1 MPIPVAALVLLLTIV
16 IRAST
21 AVQTP
26 KPSEPQADE
35 PQAKTQAKTQA
46 KPQESH
52 AASLAGEDEAP
63 TPPPR
68 KKPPEGLLPVTELT
82 RLDFTPRDRPKA
94 LLYGNHLLVVG
105 SSGVVEGHDAAT
117 GEFAWKLGLPGEA
130 LHEPLVFEAGPLVRG
145 KTDTFT
151 VVLSEP
157 SGHVL
162 LVDGLTGHIQQ
173 EARLPFELA
182 LPPIRGPDDIVFFAT
197 PAGDIVAYDVRTKA
211 VVFQTATGETP
222 LALASTDSLL
232 VVSGGSQTLTALDLP
247 AGTLRWTF
255 TGRAGFYAPAAFDQ
269 DDARVYI
276 GDDTGELYSLDA
288 RSGKVTFRW
297 STGAAIRSAV
307 LVEGKRL
314 YLASWANTLFA
325 FNATTGDEHW
335 RADLPGRPATS
346 PMRVRNRL
354 LVGTYDGVLV
364 EINPA
369 KGQPGKRYVAPGE
382 IVVPP
387 SFFLAKPSPDE
398 LAAEAE
404 VIERDA
410 DANIEDED
418 PSSELDPEIFG
429 PEELDGAEAL
439 DIAAREELS
448 GDDET
453 ADDAATTLELPA
465 EPAEPDEPAEPK
477 WFERS
482 RIAMALRSG
491 EVLLLG
497 HKVAEPAPIG
507 AEETEQLEGEG
518 DDDDDEGAAPRGRP
532 PTSDG
537 SVPF

>member
-1 MPIPVAALVLLLTIV
+1 MPIPVTALVLVLTIV

-35 PQAKTQAKTQA
+35 PQAK
-46 KPQESH
+46 PQQSD
-52 AASLAGEDEAP
+52 AASLADEDEVKAP

-68 KKPPEGLLPVTELT
+68 KKPPDGLLPVVELT

-94 LLYGNHLLVVG
+94 LLYGTHLLVVG
-105 SSGVVEGHDAAT
+105 SSGFVEAHDAAT

-130 LHEPLVFEAGPLVRG
+130 LHDPLVFEAGPLVRG
-145 KTDTFT
+145 ETDAFT

-162 LVDGLTGHIQQ
+162 LVDGLTGDIQQ

-182 LPPIRGPDDIVFFAT
+182 LPPIRGPDDIVFCAT
-197 PAGDIVAYDVRTKA
+197 PSGDIVAYDVRTKE

-255 TGRAGFYAPAAFDQ
+255 TGRAGFYAPAAFDK

-276 GDDTGELYSLDA
+276 GDDTGEFYSLDA

-297 STGAAIRSAV
+297 STGAAIRSAA

-335 RADLPGRPATS
+335 RANLPGRPATS

-364 EINPA
+364 EIDPA
-369 KGQPGKRYVAPGE
+369 RGQPGKRYVAPGE
-382 IVVPP
+382 IVFAP
-387 SFFLAKPSPDE
+387 SFFLAEPSPDE
-398 LAAEAE
+398 INELEAEAE
-404 VIERDA
+404 AIERDA
-410 DANIEDED
+410 DADLEDDD
-418 PSSELDPEIFG
+418 PMTELDPEIFG
-429 PEELDGAEAL
+429 PEELD
-439 DIAAREELS
+439 ARRELS
-448 GDDET
+448 
-453 ADDAATTLELPA
+453 ADDATPDASTETLELPS
-465 EPAEPDEPAEPK
+465 EPA

-497 HKVAEPAPIG
+497 HQVAQPASIG
-507 AEETEQLEGEG
+507 TEDTEGLDGEE
-518 DDDDDEGAAPRGRP
+518 DDDAKGAAPRGRP
-532 PTSDG
+532 PTSER